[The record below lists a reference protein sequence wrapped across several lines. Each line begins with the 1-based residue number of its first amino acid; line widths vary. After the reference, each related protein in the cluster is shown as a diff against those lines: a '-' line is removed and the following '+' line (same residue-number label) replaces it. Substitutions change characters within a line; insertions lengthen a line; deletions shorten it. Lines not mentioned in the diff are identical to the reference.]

1 MPLKGQG
8 DLSAEAEVPATSKDN
23 VRKDL
28 KGFWEWR
35 NFGANIHRSWKGENC
50 SVDNGKAN

>member
-8 DLSAEAEVPATSKDN
+8 GFSAEAEVPAASKDN

-28 KGFWEWR
+28 KDFWEWID
-35 NFGANIHRSWKGENC
+35 FGGNIHRS
-50 SVDNGKAN
+50 

>member
-8 DLSAEAEVPATSKDN
+8 EWSAEAEVPATSKEN

-28 KGFWEWR
+28 KDFWEWMD
-35 NFGANIHRSWKGENC
+35 FGANIHIF
-50 SVDNGKAN
+50 